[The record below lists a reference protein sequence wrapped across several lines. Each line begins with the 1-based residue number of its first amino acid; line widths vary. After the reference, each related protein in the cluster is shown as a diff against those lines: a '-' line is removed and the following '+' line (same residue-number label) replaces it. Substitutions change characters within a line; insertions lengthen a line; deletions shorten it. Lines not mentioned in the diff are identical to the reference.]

1 MPSFTQLEFRNI
13 LPDTDES
20 FIAYDANDG
29 FRLFKEVQDG
39 IAIYFKEITEATPPS
54 DLLQFAGSATVLGS
68 TTVKLENVTVLNANQ
83 TVNGST
89 YTISKIGNSD
99 FTTIGAFDNTPGVV
113 FTATG
118 VSSGT
123 GKVVSNVIQDESIV
137 AGRLYK
143 ILFLG
148 TTNWNTAAGTTGV
161 TYKVGDWI
169 VAAVNGAGAGAG
181 TGTVASDFSYL
192 TSQVGQIIKVGSTW
206 ARINKFIDEQTI
218 QVDRPVTAGAVYVPR
233 YYPDVLLD
241 TIIGKVTAE
250 LSQAN
255 LVAGNFVVGKE
266 YIIVSLGDTAW
277 NTAAGTTGITYAV
290 GDSFK
295 AAAVGSGT
303 GIAAPKYV
311 VLTQTAFDIIGASV
325 DKYYEIAALGS
336 TNWNSIA
343 GTTGITYAVGNV
355 IKIVNQNIIATGTGS
370 TVKRAYPAKPI
381 TAGKTYQIVELGA
394 TNWNTVAGTTGV
406 SYVVGSE
413 FRVVSVPTTGNGIVS
428 FYNIERYYENITEIA
443 QGDTTIAGTYI
454 GEPRLDSAGI
464 LYTWNGSTWVAAS
477 LNSRVVDLT
486 ATSQVFTYDSAGT
499 SPTPGSVTL
508 TATASNTSGTVFYD
522 FLVNDVSQQNTTTNT
537 YVLTAP
543 GSIANTKVEVRIRE
557 GTNTSAILAR
567 DQTSVIGIR
576 PGTNG
581 NNAISALLT
590 NEAHTLPTT
599 NAGVVTYTGSG
610 TTILAY
616 EGATALTYAASGNS
630 TFSVTAAVGTGTIT
644 IGTQTNNTFAQ
655 HSSMTTDNATITYTV
670 TIRSSTGA
678 TSTITKT
685 QSLAKSIQGTN
696 GSAGTNA
703 VSALLTNEAHTLPTT
718 NAGVVT
724 YTGSG
729 TTILAYEGA
738 TALTYAASGNS
749 TFSVT
754 AAVGTGTITIGTQTN
769 NTFAQHSS
777 MTTDNATITYTV
789 TIRSSTGATST
800 ITKTQS
806 LAKSIQGTNGTD
818 GLNNATVTLFAK
830 NTSPSSPPGAFTG
843 TFRYTFSSNAL
854 TVVSGSL
861 NGWSTA
867 APSLSTGEYLWAR
880 SATFSANTATAD
892 RTDAQFTTAVIV
904 GGAGRNP
911 GRVSNFV
918 ENGLYWT
925 TAFGGTPS
933 TVGDPTQTTYVDVA
947 GVGRVARVNLS
958 SGNIYFQ
965 TKELISPQ
973 VGRKYRVRVRAVV
986 NQNATGG
993 TLRVGFYI
1001 NGLNSSYAHTD
1012 PAAAS
1017 DVGAATVDRNRVL
1030 TDTNFV
1036 VADGVVDF
1044 GAIFTCTGKSAS
1056 SAYWRPRFDME
1067 RTGGSGGIIDIYE
1080 FTIEE
1085 IVSFTTDVFQIFNN
1099 VTDVPVF
1106 DVTGSQIRMT
1116 ADLNVS
1122 SGITVGAARLKVGL
1136 ESIRKTG
1143 VDGAA
1148 ITWADGVSI
1157 GSIPEYVLDLSN
1169 LAPLTTGEAYSVLL
1183 TGVTATGATVYAK
1196 IITPGTTSTVSN
1208 STDAAGGTGN
1218 PTRVMQKNDV
1228 ADAYDNVYNFNIQ
1241 CNAIQSSV
1249 FDSEVGWLT
1258 SYSVDVTPFFNNG
1271 SGWSAGTP
1279 VNFSNYYT
1287 TINNETGNPV
1297 GVGDIFPISWT
1308 NPIGNGGAGNL
1319 DFGIS
1324 ITGGSGNSLL
1334 LANVSYTKQT
1344 SSGLRTASPAGQT
1357 VKIAAFPRNA

>member
-696 GSAGTNA
+696 G
-703 VSALLTNEAHTLPTT
+703 
-718 NAGVVT
+718 
-724 YTGSG
+724 
-729 TTILAYEGA
+729 
-738 TALTYAASGNS
+738 
-749 TFSVT
+749 
-754 AAVGTGTITIGTQTN
+754 
-769 NTFAQHSS
+769 
-777 MTTDNATITYTV
+777 
-789 TIRSSTGATST
+789 
-800 ITKTQS
+800 
-806 LAKSIQGTNGTD
+806 TD